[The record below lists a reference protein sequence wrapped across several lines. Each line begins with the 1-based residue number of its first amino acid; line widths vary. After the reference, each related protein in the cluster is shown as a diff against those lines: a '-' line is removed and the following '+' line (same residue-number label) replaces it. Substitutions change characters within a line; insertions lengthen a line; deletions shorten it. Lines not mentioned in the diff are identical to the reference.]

1 MFMRGV
7 WLEQC
12 TLLAAMRF
20 IGALGHEGF
29 ARAAGTCS
37 GLWQWRTAR
46 GQRCAQ
52 VSIVHG
58 LRRALG
64 YRNPKSVHIGACGC
78 CTIHHVAETAVG
90 TLHSDWFVRSRV
102 NSSLAVLIRATL
114 SARWAQYLGVSHAPS
129 AGQVRGR
136 G

>member
-37 GLWQWRTAR
+37 GLWPWRTAR

-58 LRRALG
+58 LRRLVQHEDPSYAQ
-64 YRNPKSVHIGACGC
+64 
-78 CTIHHVAETAVG
+78 
-90 TLHSDWFVRSRV
+90 
-102 NSSLAVLIRATL
+102 SSM
-114 SARWAQYLGVSHAPS
+114 SS
-129 AGQVRGR
+129 AGPWFALSVGCVV